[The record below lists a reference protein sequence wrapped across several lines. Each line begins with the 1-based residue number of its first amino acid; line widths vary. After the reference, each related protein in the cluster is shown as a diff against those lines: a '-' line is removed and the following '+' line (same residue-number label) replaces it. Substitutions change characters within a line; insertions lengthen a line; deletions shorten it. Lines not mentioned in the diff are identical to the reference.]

1 MKKRISLTISEPVLK
16 AVDSLVDGVNVRS
29 RSEAV
34 ESILDAYLKSYKVA
48 VILGGGETD
57 MLKMGGVFRPLID
70 ICGKTLLER
79 NLEHLKKY
87 GFKKVFFIGKSELI
101 GECFKVV
108 GNGGRLGME
117 MIFIEENKTLGNAK
131 TLELVEGFI
140 TAPFLVLPVDNYF
153 DFDLDELFNR
163 HRANRGIATLAV
175 HASREDAS
183 DLGVVDMVG
192 DVITA
197 YYEKPDRPRTF
208 LTSIFIGMYD
218 PEIFE
223 HIPKGDLSWVL
234 QNDCFPKLILE
245 GKLYGHIIS
254 GVVINLHERTDLL
267 KVERMIG

>member
-1 MKKRISLTISEPVLK
+1 MNVL
-16 AVDSLVDGVNVRS
+16 
-29 RSEAV
+29 
-34 ESILDAYLKSYKVA
+34 
-48 VILGGGETD
+48 
-57 MLKMGGVFRPLID
+57 
-70 ICGKTLLER
+70 
-79 NLEHLKKY
+79 
-87 GFKKVFFIGKSELI
+87 
-101 GECFKVV
+101 VV

-117 MIFIEENKTLGNAK
+117 MIFIEENRTLGNAK
-131 TLELVEGFI
+131 TLELVENFI

-153 DFDLDELFNR
+153 DFDLDELFRR
-163 HRANRGIATLAV
+163 HMANRGIATLAV
-175 HASREDAS
+175 HASRDDAS

-197 YYEKPDRPRTF
+197 YYEKPSKPRTF

-218 PEIFE
+218 PDIFD